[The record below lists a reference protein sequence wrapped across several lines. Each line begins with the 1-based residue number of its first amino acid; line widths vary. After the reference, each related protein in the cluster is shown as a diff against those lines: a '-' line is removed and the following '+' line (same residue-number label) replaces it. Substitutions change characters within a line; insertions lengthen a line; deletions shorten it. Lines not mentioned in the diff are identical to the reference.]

1 MISTLASISQK
12 AKIGKN
18 NTICQGVVIYDD
30 VSIGDNNYI
39 SEYVVIGSPPESRTS
54 GKKGQTVI
62 GDNNVIREFVAIQAP
77 YVRGETRIGD
87 NCYIMEK
94 THIAHDCQLGDN
106 VTVSPGA
113 VLGGTVTL
121 CDNANIG
128 INASI
133 HPRIKIERFCMIG
146 MGANITKPPKA
157 FKTVVGLNKEVG
169 WNIHGMNK
177 SGCSVESIAKTCDMN
192 VCDVVKY
199 LKGR

>member
-1 MISTLASISQK
+1 MISTLASISPL
-12 AKIGKN
+12 AEIGEGNIIK
-18 NTICQGVVIYDD
+18 QGVIIYDD
-30 VSIGDNNYI
+30 VIIGDNNEI
-39 SEYVVIGSPPESRTS
+39 HEYTVIGSPPESRTS
-54 GKKGQTVI
+54 GKKGATII
-62 GDNNVIREFVAIQAP
+62 GNNNVIREFVAIQAP
-77 YVRGETRIGD
+77 YTRGLTEIGN
-87 NCYIMEK
+87 NCYIMDK
-94 THIAHDCQLGDN
+94 THIAHDCILGDN

-121 CDNANIG
+121 CDHVNIG

-177 SGCSVESIAKTCDMN
+177 SGCSVESIAKTCDMKES
-192 VCDVVKY
+192 DVVKY